1 MERNVVGTST
11 DTTNK
16 LVEKVVN
23 LYFSGV
29 SVREALKE
37 VMTTEVLR
45 KKLDRLIVKNNFNL
59 TDPEVVRLSQRLDK
73 HILKEQKNKAA
84 LQSNLE

>member
-1 MERNVVGTST
+1 MERNVVDTST

-45 KKLDRLIVKNNFNL
+45 KKLDRLIIEKNYDF

-73 HILKEQKNKAA
+73 HIVKGQRKKAA
-84 LQSNLE
+84 L

>member
-1 MERNVVGTST
+1 MERNVV
-11 DTTNK
+11 DTNTNIINEH
-16 LVEKVVN
+16 VGEVVR
-23 LYFSGV
+23 LYFSGF
-29 SVREALKE
+29 SVKEALKE
-37 VMTTEVLR
+37 VMTTEMLR

-84 LQSNLE
+84 L